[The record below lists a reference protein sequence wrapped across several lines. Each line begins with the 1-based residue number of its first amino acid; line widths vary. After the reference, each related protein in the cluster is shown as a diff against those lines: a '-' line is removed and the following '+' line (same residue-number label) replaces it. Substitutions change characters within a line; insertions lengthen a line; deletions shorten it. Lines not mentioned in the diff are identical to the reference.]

1 MMGIS
6 VDGIANLD
14 RRLKTLAVRVQK
26 KLVRNA
32 LTAGMRIVA
41 KAIKREVPSKWKAG
55 RRAVGQSVKVDK
67 YDKPGQL
74 TGKAGVGVGMKRTK
88 LQKLNAAAKA
98 RGRGHKK
105 GVGLGVANF
114 HWFVAGT
121 EDRYTGTKKWI
132 TRVNRV
138 KTVTLKRTGNATRF
152 TGRMKKT
159 PIVKRGY
166 KASKSEAAKVIKA
179 NFLSGVER
187 EVAKL

>member
-1 MMGIS
+1 MGIS

-32 LTAGMRIVA
+32 LTAGLRIVA

-67 YDKPGQL
+67 SGL
-74 TGKAGVGVGMKRTK
+74 LVGKAGVGVGMKRRRAEK
-88 LQKLNAAAKA
+88 INATAKA
-98 RGRGHKK
+98 KRAGKDKK

-114 HWFVAGT
+114 HWFVMGT
-121 EDRYTGTKKWI
+121 DPRYTGTK
-132 TRVNRV
+132 TGTARVNGI
-138 KTVTLKRTGNATRF
+138 KTKTMRATGHARKF
-152 TGRMKKT
+152 TGRLKKT
-159 PIVKRGY
+159 PIVRNGFR
-166 KASKSEAAKVIKA
+166 ASKSEAAKVIKA